1 MTQSIGKK
9 SEKTPMQHD
18 SWGVFFWGGGSSSV
32 SCACFST
39 KVAEA
44 PMQSLPRT

>member
-18 SWGVFFWGGGSSSV
+18 SWGVFLGGGPV
-32 SCACFST
+32 LFPAL
-39 KVAEA
+39 VLA
-44 PMQSLPRT
+44 PK